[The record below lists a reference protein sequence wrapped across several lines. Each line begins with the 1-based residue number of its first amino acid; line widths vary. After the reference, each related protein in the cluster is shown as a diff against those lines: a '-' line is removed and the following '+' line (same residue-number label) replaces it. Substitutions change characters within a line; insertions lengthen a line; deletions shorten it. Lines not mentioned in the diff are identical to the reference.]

1 MTFPISNCPGI
12 PPCSNHGV
20 CDPITHRCTCEESFT
35 GGDCSLRTCK
45 KGLAWFGYPSAN
57 NVAHDIEVECSNM
70 GVCHR
75 IVGECACNYG
85 FYGAACE
92 YMGCGGATSCSGH
105 GTCLSMRELGLR
117 HEDVNGSLSP
127 VTYGS
132 MANGAATWDADRI
145 FGCSCDDNFEG
156 FDCSRRTCPV
166 GIDPDSGDADLYTC
180 SNHGLCDHNEGRC
193 KCFAGWSSSDGGR
206 NFGPNNDC
214 GARSKLRGFP

>member
-1 MTFPISNCPGI
+1 
-12 PPCSNHGV
+12 
-20 CDPITHRCTCEESFT
+20 
-35 GGDCSLRTCK
+35 
-45 KGLAWFGYPSAN
+45 
-57 NVAHDIEVECSNM
+57 M